1 MKKILLFI
9 FLTIFPSINSFPQN
23 KKLEVG
29 ADRLISDYFYL
40 IKGKKIGLVT
50 NESGMLSNGTALV
63 DTLSKMKDTKVT
75 AIFGPEHGFRSNAPA
90 GKHVGTVID
99 AKTGIPVYS
108 LYGKNFKPSAEML
121 KNVNVLVY
129 DIQCVGARFY
139 TFISTL
145 YYVEQAAAEYHI
157 PIIVLDRPN
166 PINGIDVEGPVRQN
180 NEASFVGIAP
190 IPIRYGM
197 TIGELAEYYA
207 GEGLL
212 GKNLKP
218 ELTVVKMNNWNR
230 KFYLDHYSFPWIKP
244 SPNIPDLET
253 AIVYPGMCL
262 IEGTNVSEGR
272 GTYHPF
278 LHIGAPYINS
288 TVLINKLK
296 SYKVKGAQ
304 LEPLTY
310 TPVSIPGM
318 STSPKYLGKKCRGI
332 SIKIINRQ
340 EFNPVSFGIKLV
352 CALHLL
358 YPDKFKFIASDF
370 DRLSGDKTIREKIL
384 AGQSPEEII
393 DSWQNGLKDFLKIR
407 NKYLLY

>member
-9 FLTIFPSINSFPQN
+9 LLTILPSIYLFPQN
-23 KKLEVG
+23 NKLEVG

-40 IKGKKIGLVT
+40 IKGKRIGLVT
-50 NESGMLSNGTALV
+50 NESGVLSNGVALV

-75 AIFGPEHGFRSNAPA
+75 AIFGPEHGFRGNAPA
-90 GKHVGTVID
+90 GKHVGSVVD
-99 AKTGIPVYS
+99 AKTGIPVFS
-108 LYGKNFKPSAEML
+108 LYGKNFKPSAKML
-121 KNVNVLVY
+121 KNVDVLVY

-145 YYVEQAAAEYHI
+145 FYVEQAAAENHI
-157 PIIVLDRPN
+157 PIIVLDRPD
-166 PINGIDVEGPVRQN
+166 PITGVEVEGPVRQKD
-180 NEASFVGIAP
+180 EASFVGIAP

-218 ELTVVKMNNWNR
+218 QLTVVKMKNWNR
-230 KFYLDHYSFPWIKP
+230 KYYIDHYSLPWIKP

-288 TVLINKLK
+288 SALIKKMN
-296 SYKVKGAQ
+296 SYKVKGVQ

-318 STSPKYLGKKCRGI
+318 STSPKYLGKKCKGI
-332 SIKIINRQ
+332 SIKVINRE
-340 EFNPVSFGIKLV
+340 EFKPVSFGIKLV
-352 CALHLL
+352 CALHSL
-358 YPDKFKFIASDF
+358 YPEKFKFRASGF

-384 AGQSPEEII
+384 AGQSPDEII
-393 DSWQNGLKDFLKIR
+393 NSWQNELENFLKIR
-407 NKYLLY
+407 KKYLLY